1 MSWNVY
7 LKYVRNALINRLKS
21 DINRNSNINNNKDDR
36 NVIQINLPY
45 LGKKGEQRTKF
56 TYQKTKKIF

>member
-21 DINRNSNINNNKDDR
+21 DINRNSNISNNKDDR
-36 NVIQINLPY
+36 NVI
-45 LGKKGEQRTKF
+45 
-56 TYQKTKKIF
+56 